1 MSLSPAHKR
10 LHAAVGCLLYD
21 QRYRGRFLTL
31 KTINSL
37 FNKLSPCGKIINRFT
52 CQNAFTI
59 KGGPSYC
66 EYNIY
71 EKLHDV
77 LDCSE
82 GTILAVRRVQRA
94 DPTKGYLTAVGCFDF
109 QLCYLAIL
117 LLKTVKKKSNGATLK
132 MIYRDTMFKV
142 LQDKKYADSAKESFI
157 QAWDELLAEVE
168 AMELADDVE
177 PVEDMR
183 VESLGLEELLLD
195 EVDSDEEAD
204 ADEEDRSRKQQ
215 QREQTKQKIAQ
226 LAAECPTNVKDPNF
240 SRWGTI
246 SAVAK
251 VVLKHWLPLLY
262 MSQNI
267 IDVEKN
273 GSYLHTIATNNW
285 RS

>member
-71 EKLHDV
+71 EKLNDV

-94 DPTKGYLTAVGCFDF
+94 DPTKGYLTAVGCFDCRDVVPTDDTIR
-109 QLCYLAIL
+109 QLDRSQSTASARHIASIELPERIL
-117 LLKTVKKKSNGATLK
+117 TDLKSYATQSGRQYFVDPKDYKSTPAKNAKRQRTPNNARPGTGSSSSSSAKKRGRPGSANQQILQTPRPPTPKTNREIAAELKTLLDVDLKKQHC
-132 MIYRDTMFKV
+132 V
-142 LQDKKYADSAKESFI
+142 LRT
-157 QAWDELLAEVE
+157 
-168 AMELADDVE
+168 
-177 PVEDMR
+177 P
-183 VESLGLEELLLD
+183 LGL
-195 EVDSDEEAD
+195 
-204 ADEEDRSRKQQ
+204 R
-215 QREQTKQKIAQ
+215 
-226 LAAECPTNVKDPNF
+226 
-240 SRWGTI
+240 
-246 SAVAK
+246 
-251 VVLKHWLPLLY
+251 
-262 MSQNI
+262 
-267 IDVEKN
+267 
-273 GSYLHTIATNNW
+273 
-285 RS
+285 